1 MAQAKCSWSIRGQIV
16 GCRGAVEGVKT
27 EGTAESDRWQS
38 KQSQMMR
45 GAKRY
50 GGVGSQIMFCRV
62 SMRPYR
68 VSLVTQWPQ

>member
-1 MAQAKCSWSIRGQIV
+1 M
-16 GCRGAVEGVKT
+16 EGVKT
-27 EGTAESDRWQS
+27 EGTAERDCWRS

-62 SMRPYR
+62 SMRSYR
-68 VSLVTQWPQ
+68 MSLVTQWPRQSTGRGQFLRVNPD